1 MLVVRLDRVF
11 ALCYRYLLV
20 LSRSSFRVMDIVFWP
35 VMDLLVW
42 GFVSSYFAKSGGVVS
57 PAVSFLVGG
66 IIFFNVLYRAQQSI
80 SVSFLEDLWSR
91 NLLSIFVSPI
101 TVAEFVSATYVVG
114 VAQSVTVTIIMSLMA
129 SLLYAFDIFSMS
141 WYLIPLFVNLLVM
154 GWWLGLGTTAFILR
168 YGYQAEALAWAV
180 PFLLQ
185 PVSAVFYPVSV
196 LPTALQ
202 AIAWLLPSTYVFEGM
217 RNILQGGAD
226 STSTLYLVKA
236 ALFNL
241 LYWTVTVVFFGKML
255 SRARERGSLAKIVV

>member
-1 MLVVRLDRVF
+1 MLTVRPDRV
-11 ALCYRYLLV
+11 AGLCYRYYLV

-42 GFVSSYFAKSGGVVS
+42 GFVSNYFSSLGGS
-57 PAVSFLVGG
+57 APQAVTFLVGG

-114 VAQSVTVTIIMSLMA
+114 VAQALAVTFIMSVLA
-129 SLLYAFDIFSMS
+129 AFLYAFNMLSLS

-154 GWWLGLGTTAFILR
+154 GWWLGLGTTALILR

-185 PVSAVFYPVSV
+185 PVCAVFYPVSV
-196 LPTALQ
+196 LPGWLQ
-202 AIAWLLPSTYVFEGM
+202 SVAWFVPATHVFEGM
-217 RNILQGGAD
+217 RHILGGGNQC
-226 STSTLYLVKA
+226 SLYLIKA
-236 ALFNL
+236 SLLNL
-241 LYWTVTVVFFGKML
+241 LYWVATTAFFGAMIN
-255 SRARERGSLAKIVV
+255 RARERGSLAKIVT